1 MAAFLFSLAWS
12 AIRRRAWVVLAWL
25 VVVAGVASAAA
36 VWSGPTSDSLRIPGV
51 ESQVAN
57 DLLAERFPE
66 FAGGTA
72 QIVFTASN
80 GKTLDDPLVNASVD
94 DVLRAVSELP
104 DVVAVVSPTQ
114 LGAVSE
120 DGSVGIAQVSYAQS
134 ASEVP
139 RSSAEALVLVA
150 SEPGTDGLA
159 VAIGG
164 EVPSYLLAE
173 VGITSEL
180 VGLAVALLVLLLTF
194 GSLIAAGMPLV
205 AGVLGVVATYATIYL
220 VANVVD
226 LPSDTSTLAIM
237 IALAVGIDYAL
248 FIVSRYREELAAGRD
263 VDQAAAVATATAG
276 GAVVFAGM
284 TVVVAIAGLAVVG
297 IPFLTTM
304 GFAAAG
310 GVLVAVAIAITLTP
324 ALLSFAGRRVLP
336 RARRDLSQSIEEKS
350 DAVERE
356 ALSVRWARLVLR
368 RPLFALI
375 ASIVALGII
384 ALPALDLRLGFPDD
398 TSLEENNTR
407 RIAFETIEGAFGPG
421 FNAPLTIAVDLGG
434 SDDKPQALRTLSER
448 LSQVEGVDI
457 VIDPITNSVGDTA
470 VISLI
475 PAEGPAEPLTEATL
489 GSIRDLGSEVEAET
503 GAQIFVT
510 GLTAVNIDTS
520 NALGDALIPFL
531 AFVLGLMLLLLV
543 LAFRSIVVAIK
554 AVIAILLSVAASFGA
569 LVAVFQWGWFA
580 DLIGVEAPLPL
591 IPFLPVVMFA
601 ILFGLSMD
609 YEVFIL
615 SRVRERITSGDDPV
629 SATLLGLG
637 ASARVITAAALIMIA
652 VFGSF
657 VAQVDPTIKMF
668 GIGMATAVL
677 LDATVVRM
685 VFVPAALAVLERRAW
700 HLSPRLDRILPDLD
714 IEGHRLTE
722 TVAANKGGV

>member
-1 MAAFLFSLAWS
+1 MAAFLFSLAS
-12 AIRRRAWVVLAWL
+12 AAIRRRAWVVLAWL

-120 DGSVGIAQVSYAQS
+120 DGSVGIAQVLYAQS

-310 GVLVAVAIAITLTP
+310 GVLVAVAIAITLIP

-350 DAVERE
+350 DEVERE
-356 ALSVRWARLVLR
+356 ALSVRWARLVLH
-368 RPLFALI
+368 RPFFALI

-615 SRVRERITSGDDPV
+615 SRVRERITSGDDPL

-685 VFVPAALAVLERRAW
+685 VFVPAALAVLGRRAW

-722 TVAANKGGV
+722 TAAANKGGA

>member
-297 IPFLTTM
+297 IPF
-304 GFAAAG
+304 
-310 GVLVAVAIAITLTP
+310 
-324 ALLSFAGRRVLP
+324 LSFAGRRVLP

>member
-1 MAAFLFSLAWS
+1 MAALLYSLAS
-12 AIRRRAWVVLAWL
+12 MATRRRGWVVLVWL
-25 VVVAGVASAAA
+25 VMVTGLGSAAA
-36 VWSGPTSDSLRIPGV
+36 AWSGPTSDSLRIPGV

-66 FAGGTA
+66 FAGSSA
-72 QIVFTASN
+72 QIVFTAPN
-80 GKTLDDPLVNASVD
+80 GKTLDDPILLASVD
-94 DVLRAVSELP
+94 DLLRVVSELP
-104 DVVAVVSPTQ
+104 DVVAVASPTQ
-114 LGAVSE
+114 LGAVSA
-120 DGSVGIAQVSYAQS
+120 DGSVGIAQVTYAQT

-139 RSSAEALVLVA
+139 RPSVEALIQLA
-150 SEPGTDGLA
+150 TEPGADGLA

-173 VGITSEL
+173 LGLTSEL
-180 VGLAVALLVLLLTF
+180 VGFAVAFLVLLFTF
-194 GSLIAAGMPLV
+194 GSLIAAGLPLV
-205 AGVLGVVATYATIYL
+205 AGVLGVVATYAAIYL
-220 VANVVD
+220 VANLVD

-263 VDQAAAVATATAG
+263 GDEAAAVATATAG

-297 IPFLTTM
+297 IPVLTTM

-310 GVLVAVAIAITLTP
+310 GVLVAVALAITLTP

-336 RARRDLSQSIEEKS
+336 RARRNLSQSIEAKPDPE
-350 DAVERE
+350 ARE

-368 RPLFALI
+368 RPALALI
-375 ASIVALGII
+375 ASILALGII
-384 ALPALDLRLGFPDD
+384 ATPALDLRLGFPDD
-398 TSLEENNTR
+398 TSLEEDNTR
-407 RIAFETIEGAFGPG
+407 RIAFETVEDSFGPG
-421 FNAPLTIAVDLGG
+421 FNAPLTIAVDLRG
-434 SDDKPQALRTLSER
+434 SNDKTQTLATLSRR

-470 VISLI
+470 VINLI
-475 PAEGPAEPLTEATL
+475 PAEGPAEPVTEAIL
-489 GSIRDLGSEVEAET
+489 GSIRDSGREIEAET
-503 GAQIFVT
+503 GAQVFVT
-510 GLTAVNIDTS
+510 GLTAINIDTS

-531 AFVLGLMLLLLV
+531 AFVLGLMVLLLV
-543 LAFRSIVVAIK
+543 LAFRSIVVAMK

-569 LVAVFQWGWFA
+569 LVAIFQWGWFA
-580 DLIGVEAPLPL
+580 GLIGVEAPLPL

-615 SRVRERITSGDDPV
+615 SRVRERVTSGDDPV

-685 VFVPAALAVLERRAW
+685 VFVPAALAVLGRRAW
-700 HLSPRLDRILPDLD
+700 YLSPRLDRILPDLD
-714 IEGHRLTE
+714 IEGHRLTSTSAE
-722 TVAANKGGV
+722 NKDEA

>member
-1 MAAFLFSLAWS
+1 MAAFLFSLAS
-12 AIRRRAWVVLAWL
+12 AAIRRRAWVVLAWL
-25 VVVAGVASAAA
+25 VMVAGVASAAA

-310 GVLVAVAIAITLTP
+310 GVLVAVAIAITLIP

-336 RARRDLSQSIEEKS
+336 RARRDLSQSIEENS
-350 DAVERE
+350 DEVERE
-356 ALSVRWARLVLR
+356 ALSVRWARLVLH

-475 PAEGPAEPLTEATL
+475 PAEGPVEPLTEATL

-685 VFVPAALAVLERRAW
+685 VFVPAALAVLGRRAW

-722 TVAANKGGV
+722 TVAANKGGA

>member
-1 MAAFLFSLAWS
+1 MAAFLFSLAS
-12 AIRRRAWVVLAWL
+12 AAIRRRAWVVLAWL

-120 DGSVGIAQVSYAQS
+120 DGSVGIAQVLYAQS

-310 GVLVAVAIAITLTP
+310 GVLVAVAIAITLIP

-350 DAVERE
+350 DEVERE
-356 ALSVRWARLVLR
+356 ALSVRWARLVLH

-615 SRVRERITSGDDPV
+615 SRVRERITSGDDPL

-685 VFVPAALAVLERRAW
+685 VFVPAALAVLGRRAW

-722 TVAANKGGV
+722 TAAANKGGA

>member
-1 MAAFLFSLAWS
+1 MAAHLYSLAS
-12 AIRRRAWVVLAWL
+12 TAIRRRGWVVLVWL
-25 VVVAGVASAAA
+25 VMVIGLAAAAA
-36 VWSGPTSDSLRIPGV
+36 VWTGPTSDSLRIPGV

-66 FAGGTA
+66 FAGSSA
-72 QIVFTASN
+72 QVVFTAPN
-80 GKTLDDPLVNASVD
+80 GRTLEDPTVLASVD
-94 DVLRAVSELP
+94 DVLRVVSELP

-114 LGAVSE
+114 LGAVSA
-120 DGSVGIAQVSYAQS
+120 DGSVGIAQVSYAQT

-139 RSSAEALVLVA
+139 RPSVEALIQLA
-150 SEPGTDGLA
+150 TEPGTDGLE

-173 VGITSEL
+173 LGLTSEL
-180 VGLAVALLVLLLTF
+180 VGLAVALLVLLFTF
-194 GSLIAAGMPLV
+194 GSLVAAGLPLV
-205 AGVLGVVATYATIYL
+205 AGVLGVVATYAAIYL
-220 VANVVD
+220 VANLVD

-248 FIVSRYREELAAGRD
+248 FIVSRYREELADGRD
-263 VDQAAAVATATAG
+263 VDEAAAVATATAG
-276 GAVVFAGM
+276 GAVVFAGL

-297 IPFLTTM
+297 IPVLTTM

-310 GVLVAVAIAITLTP
+310 GVLVAVALAITLTP

-336 RARRDLSQSIEEKS
+336 RSRRDVAQSIKANP
-350 DAVERE
+350 DAAERE

-368 RPLFALI
+368 RPALALI
-375 ASIVALGII
+375 ASILALGII
-384 ALPALDLRLGFPDD
+384 ATPALDLRLGFPDD
-398 TSLEENNTR
+398 TSLEEDNTR
-407 RIAFETIEGAFGPG
+407 RIAFETIEDAFGPG
-421 FNAPLTIAVDLGG
+421 FNAPLTVAVDLRG
-434 SDDKPQALRTLSER
+434 SDDKTRALETLSGR

-470 VISLI
+470 VINLI
-475 PAEGPAEPLTEATL
+475 PTEGPAEPVTEAIL
-489 GSIRDLGSEVEAET
+489 GSIRDSGSEIEAET
-503 GAQIFVT
+503 GAQVFVT
-510 GLTAVNIDTS
+510 GLTAINIDTS
-520 NALGDALIPFL
+520 NALGNALLPFL
-531 AFVLGLMLLLLV
+531 ALVLGLMMLLLV
-543 LAFRSIVVAIK
+543 LAFRSIVVAMK
-554 AVIAILLSVAASFGA
+554 AVMAILLSVAASFGA

-580 DLIGVEAPLPL
+580 GLIGVEAPLPL

-615 SRVRERITSGDDPV
+615 SRVRERVTSGDDPV

-685 VFVPAALAVLERRAW
+685 VFVPAALAVLGRRAW

-714 IEGHRLTE
+714 IEGHRLTSTSTE
-722 TVAANKGGV
+722 NKDEA

>member
-310 GVLVAVAIAITLTP
+310 GVLVAVAIAITLIP

-336 RARRDLSQSIEEKS
+336 RARRDLSQSIEENS
-350 DAVERE
+350 DEVERE
-356 ALSVRWARLVLR
+356 ALSVRWARLVLH

-398 TSLEENNTR
+398 TSLEESNTR

-615 SRVRERITSGDDPV
+615 SRVRERITSGDDPL

-685 VFVPAALAVLERRAW
+685 VFVPAALAVLGRRAW

-722 TVAANKGGV
+722 TAAANKGGA

>member
-1 MAAFLFSLAWS
+1 
-12 AIRRRAWVVLAWL
+12 VLVWL
-25 VVVAGVASAAA
+25 VMVIGLAAAAA
-36 VWSGPTSDSLRIPGV
+36 VWTGPTSDSLRIPGV

-66 FAGGTA
+66 FAGSSA
-72 QIVFTASN
+72 QVVFTAPN
-80 GKTLDDPLVNASVD
+80 GRTLEDPTVLASVD
-94 DVLRAVSELP
+94 DVLRVVSELP

-114 LGAVSE
+114 LGAVSA
-120 DGSVGIAQVSYAQS
+120 DGSVGIAQVSYAQT

-139 RSSAEALVLVA
+139 RPSVEALIQLA
-150 SEPGTDGLA
+150 TEPGTDGLE

-173 VGITSEL
+173 LGLTSEL
-180 VGLAVALLVLLLTF
+180 VGLAVALLVLLFTF
-194 GSLIAAGMPLV
+194 GSLVAAGLPLV
-205 AGVLGVVATYATIYL
+205 AGVLGVVATYAAIYL
-220 VANVVD
+220 VANLVD

-248 FIVSRYREELAAGRD
+248 FIVSRYREELADGRD
-263 VDQAAAVATATAG
+263 VDEAAAVATATAG
-276 GAVVFAGM
+276 GAVVFAGL

-297 IPFLTTM
+297 IPVLTTM

-310 GVLVAVAIAITLTP
+310 GVLVAVALAITLTP

-336 RARRDLSQSIEEKS
+336 RSRRDVAQSIKANP
-350 DAVERE
+350 DAAERE

-368 RPLFALI
+368 RPALALI
-375 ASIVALGII
+375 ASILALGII
-384 ALPALDLRLGFPDD
+384 ATPALDLRLGFPDD
-398 TSLEENNTR
+398 TSLEEDNTR
-407 RIAFETIEGAFGPG
+407 RIAFETIEDAFGPG
-421 FNAPLTIAVDLGG
+421 FNAPLTVAVDLRG
-434 SDDKPQALRTLSER
+434 SDDKTRALETLSGR

-470 VISLI
+470 VINLI
-475 PAEGPAEPLTEATL
+475 PTEGPAEPVTEAIL
-489 GSIRDLGSEVEAET
+489 GSIRDSGSEIEAET
-503 GAQIFVT
+503 GAQVFVT
-510 GLTAVNIDTS
+510 GLTAINIDTS
-520 NALGDALIPFL
+520 NALGNALLPFL
-531 AFVLGLMLLLLV
+531 ALVLGLMMLLLV
-543 LAFRSIVVAIK
+543 LAFRSIVVAMK
-554 AVIAILLSVAASFGA
+554 AVMAILLSVAASFGA

-580 DLIGVEAPLPL
+580 GLIGVEAPLPL

-615 SRVRERITSGDDPV
+615 SRVRERVTSGDDPV

-685 VFVPAALAVLERRAW
+685 VFVPAALAVLGRRAW

-714 IEGHRLTE
+714 IEGHRLTSTSTE
-722 TVAANKGGV
+722 NKDEA